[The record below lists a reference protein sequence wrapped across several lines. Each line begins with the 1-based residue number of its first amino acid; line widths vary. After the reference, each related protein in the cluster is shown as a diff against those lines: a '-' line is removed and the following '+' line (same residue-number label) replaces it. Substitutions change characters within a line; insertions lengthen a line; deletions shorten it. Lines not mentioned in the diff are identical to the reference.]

1 MMNTKVLFVAAF
13 CIAGLL
19 GVGQVHAQED
29 ARPAVPPETA
39 ASEAPLLEST
49 EEETA
54 AGETPDAAAP
64 AVESVTETHND
75 GPVLPHDLSPW
86 GMYQAADPIVKA
98 VMISLLLASLLTWTV
113 WVFKLAQLFRARRRA
128 GRVLAALVE
137 APDFAGGARH
147 AATRKG
153 DGATLVRAAEHE
165 LVLSSGGP
173 VTDEG
178 LKERVAARLDR
189 VQVAAGSHMNKG
201 TGILATIGAVAPF
214 VGLFGT
220 VWGIMNSFIG
230 IARTQTT
237 NLAVVAPGIAEALL
251 ATGIGLVAAIPAVI
265 IYNHFAR
272 SITRYRALLGDIT
285 TALMTLIS
293 RDLDRHHPQARAL
306 AAADKE
312 AVPGVV
318 PLQRSGG

>member
-1 MMNTKVLFVAAF
+1 MMHTRDIVIAALFLSALL
-13 CIAGLL
+13 AG
-19 GVGQVHAQED
+19 GRVHAQEQP
-29 ARPAVPPETA
+29 RPESGAETGIMEA
-39 ASEAPLLEST
+39 AL
-49 EEETA
+49 
-54 AGETPDAAAP
+54 
-64 AVESVTETHND
+64 TETTD
-75 GPVLPHDLSPW
+75 GESPGGEGMDDEARVEEPAAQVGEGPVLPHDLSPW

-113 WVFKLAQLFRARRRA
+113 WVFKLAQLFSARRRA

-137 APDFAGGARH
+137 APDFADGARH
-147 AATRKG
+147 AVIRKG

-201 TGILATIGAVAPF
+201 TGVLATIGAVAPF

-272 SITRYRALLGDIT
+272 SISRYRALLGDIA

-293 RDLDRHHPQARAL
+293 RDLDRHHPRARAL
-306 AAADKE
+306 ASVDKE
-312 AVPGVV
+312 AAPGVV
-318 PLQRSGG
+318 TLQRSGG